1 MSVSILW
8 NPFMPSVNIRSM
20 VVWENDGQDKGGD
33 DNDGDDGTEVK
44 NYDNIYDAIDENGV
58 GATVMVNG
66 KEMAAVAADGYTGTN
81 QSTVGSSG
89 YTSADAI
96 ANAAMNSGNGNESVN
111 LDAFGG
117 AGEEITTFNFGGD
130 DNLDAFGGAGE
141 EITTFN
147 FGGDDNNSVDEFT
160 GSSGYISAD
169 ATANNASNNSS
180 DETAVGQMGAVNIE
194 SANAS
199 GGSGSLVTGGPSD
212 EAVAGIATINSN
224 QGGGDLGS
232 EFGDD
237 KYSADVIAYAEE
249 TGMTSGAV
257 QSIANTDA
265 YSMQNGKLVLNRDPT
280 LMWDG
285 TGLVE
290 NPDYANEV
298 NQNETMTG
306 NVGNGFGSNSDLT
319 GGTSV
324 VSAYDS
330 AYKLLTDDQKMLVES
345 GQATLSQDGTYT
357 VNGGTNTVN
366 GGANVELE
374 SGGSPYLDAD
384 GKLRDASGSLF
395 SGDYDGQQY
404 TGGMRSKYGT
414 RKDLVGGV
422 DTSTT
427 GLSIGETGL
436 DGVTA
441 EDILKASTG
450 IGTIYNE
457 YDLNGDGKVTS
468 ADAVLLQQSLN
479 AGGNTGGNTG
489 DDTGGDTGGDTGATG
504 PSFDMTDGE
513 ELLKNSDGSLFTGEY
528 DGTQYVNG
536 VEVSS
541 TDDNVDVNEND
552 GYMYYDGYLFKDG
565 VAFSGDYEGA
575 TYVDGVVVTDSGENA
590 QTAYDI
596 AYAALTN
603 EQKML
608 IESGQATLDSDGVFT
623 DLRVGGGENIEGGG
637 ENIEG
642 GGEATGPTMQDGF
655 MVDAN
660 GSLFTGTANGVEYVD
675 GVPVVTGGGE
685 DIEGGDGVATGPT
698 LDANGVML
706 NSDGTLFDGELNGK
720 TYKDGLE
727 VTEEEAA
734 TGPTVNSDGQL
745 VNTDGS
751 LFNGMFGGK
760 NYING
765 VEQEDNSNDSVSTDP
780 SMNADGLLA
789 NPNGTLFTG
798 AFNGKEYVDGV
809 EVTQEGDE
817 ANAGNQE
824 LTVQYPD
831 GTIVNATVD
840 ADGNVFDADGN
851 QIGTWDGTTFT
862 RSDGTSIDG
871 SLQSVTINMN
881 DGSTLTGYID
891 GSNVLDTD
899 GNIIGTINDQGQFVP
914 ADSSSDTLDE
924 AGGGDSAGEVDTG
937 YTVSAGIIYDAD
949 GNIIGYE
956 DGYQSDTDTLAN
968 NLESVTGN
976 STAGLSRAEI
986 VALIEEYMG
995 SYNSSSYDPAAFM
1008 NAFGFAL
1015 DPNFSGAVIPSFM
1028 QSDSGVYMRRMVKD
1042 RDTGEMRYID
1052 VPIGGAFSTST
1063 EDQRMQRRQGFG
1075 QSINF

>member
-20 VVWENDGQDKGGD
+20 VVWDNSGDQKGGD
-33 DNDGDDGTEVK
+33 GDNGDDKTEVK

-66 KEMAAVAADGYTGTN
+66 KEMAAVAADGYTGTKE
-81 QSTVGSSG
+81 STISPSG
-89 YTSADAI
+89 YQSADAI
-96 ANAAMNSGNGNESVN
+96 ANAAMNTGNGMDSVS

-130 DNLDAFGGAGE
+130 GNEYDNLDAFGGAGE

-160 GSSGYISAD
+160 GPSGYISAD
-169 ATANNASNNSS
+169 AIANNASNNTS

-257 QSIANTDA
+257 QAIANTDA
-265 YSMQNGKLVLNRDPT
+265 YTMQNGKLVLTRDPT
-280 LMWDG
+280 RMWDG

-298 NQNETMTG
+298 TQNETMTG

-357 VNGGTNTVN
+357 VNGG
-366 GGANVELE
+366 ANVELE

-395 SGDYDGQQY
+395 SGDYNGQKY
-404 TGGMRSKYGT
+404 TGGMKSQYGT
-414 RKDLVGGV
+414 RKDLGGGV
-422 DTSTT
+422 DASTT

-441 EDILKASTG
+441 QDILKASTG
-450 IGTIYNE
+450 IGTIFDE
-457 YDLNGDGKVTS
+457 YDLNKDGKVTS

-479 AGGNTGGNTG
+479 TG
-489 DDTGGDTGGDTGATG
+489 DDTGDNTGDNTVATG
-504 PSFDMTDGE
+504 PFIDMTDGQD
-513 ELLKNSDGSLFTGEY
+513 LLKNSDGSLFTGEY
-528 DGTQYVNG
+528 EGTQYVDG

-541 TDDNVDVNEND
+541 TGDDVAVNENE
-552 GYMYYDGYLFKDG
+552 GYMFYDGYLFKDG
-565 VAFSGDYEGA
+565 TAFTGEHEGA
-575 TYVDGVVVTDSGENA
+575 TYENGVAVGESNE

-596 AYAALTN
+596 AYSALTN
-603 EQKML
+603 DQKML
-608 IESGQATLDSDGVFT
+608 LESGQATLDENGVFT
-623 DLRVGGGENIEGGG
+623 DLRTGGEEIIGGDDG
-637 ENIEG
+637 A
-642 GGEATGPTMQDGF
+642 ATGPTMQDGF

-660 GSLFTGTANGVEYVD
+660 GNLFTGAVGGVDYVD
-675 GVPVVTGGGE
+675 GVPVQTGGAVTGP
-685 DIEGGDGVATGPT
+685 A
-698 LDANGVML
+698 LDENGVML

-720 TYKDGLE
+720 TYKNGLE
-727 VTEEEAA
+727 VTEGNEEVV
-734 TGPTVNSDGQL
+734 TGPTVNSDGLL
-745 VNTDGS
+745 VNANGS

-760 NYING
+760 RYLNG
-765 VEQEDNSNDSVSTDP
+765 LEQEDNSSDNVNTDP

-817 ANAGNQE
+817 ANAGNQQ

-924 AGGGDSAGEVDTG
+924 AGEGDSVGEVNTG

-1028 QSDSGVYMRRMVKD
+1028 QSDTGVYMRRMVKD

-1063 EDQRMQRRQGFG
+1063 ENQRMQRRQGFG